1 MLVSMEKYKK
11 CSSLTRL
18 YFQRPDYVGINKGEK
33 MLNEYFR
40 NKFKVLEYEENLF
53 NILGY
58 NAEELAKDNTLLK
71 CIDKECNGK
80 RGGFFY
86 SRNDNC
92 YKFRCNHCKK
102 IWDIIDFFQCLKGLE
117 HLKKSEVCKI
127 ILNYIEENDIKKD
140 EVQKIRCSTREYI
153 TEKRE
158 EKNIKN
164 NNYLDYYNSC
174 RKNLKEDFS
183 YMLRRGFTEAEKEQ
197 LYNLGIGLDTSN
209 KNSFI
214 VFPVT
219 NYSYIKR
226 YLKTVTIDS
235 KETRYS
241 NSSKL
246 REDSH
251 YCFNLHKIK
260 DHNIIYLFE
269 GIMDCLTMQ
278 VLNSEYLSIASA
290 GAKANTKK
298 IADELKKVSQNKKI
312 AVLLCLDNDEAG
324 EVGTREFKEQL
335 KARNIYVLD
344 VRKNLL
350 NFNIFN
356 NNFEEKKRKLE
367 RRFSNYV
374 TYFTKNIDNTLQDKS
389 RYCYKDLN
397 ERLQKD
403 RQGLLEDI
411 EAVNRLAE
419 DILK

>member
-1 MLVSMEKYKK
+1 
-11 CSSLTRL
+11 
-18 YFQRPDYVGINKGEK
+18 

-53 NILGY
+53 NSLGY

-102 IWDIIDFFQCLKGLE
+102 IWDIIDFFQTLKGLE

-127 ILNYIEENDIKKD
+127 ILDYIKDSNIQKD
-140 EVQKIRCSTREYI
+140 EVQKIRCSTKEFT

-174 RKNLKEDFS
+174 RNNLKEDFS
-183 YMLRRGFTEAEKEQ
+183 YMLTRGFVEAEKESIFK
-197 LYNLGIGLDTSN
+197 LGIGLDTSK
-209 KNSFI
+209 KNAFI
-214 VFPVT
+214 VFPIT
-219 NYSYIKR
+219 KFSYIKR
-226 YLKTVTIDS
+226 YLETVIIDS

-241 NSSKL
+241 NSCKL

-260 DHNIIYLFE
+260 NHNIIFLFE

-278 VLNSEYLSIASA
+278 VINPQYLSVATG
-290 GAKANTKK
+290 GAVANIKRVT
-298 IADELKKVSQNKKI
+298 DELKKVSQDKKI
-312 AVLLCLDNDEAG
+312 IVLLCLDNDEAG
-324 EVGTREFKEQL
+324 ENGTREYKEKL
-335 KARNIYVLD
+335 KSKNIYTLD
-344 VRKNLL
+344 IRKNLL

-356 NNFEEKKRKLE
+356 SDFEEKKAKLE
-367 RRFSNYV
+367 RRFADYK
-374 TYFTKNIDNTLQDKS
+374 TYFVKNTDNSLEDRD

-403 RQGLLEDI
+403 RLGLITDI
-411 EAVNRLAE
+411 EAVNRLAQ

>member
-1 MLVSMEKYKK
+1 M
-11 CSSLTRL
+11 
-18 YFQRPDYVGINKGEK
+18 I
-33 MLNEYFR
+33 NEYFR
-40 NKFKVLEYEENLF
+40 NKFKILEYEENLF
-53 NILGY
+53 NSLGY
-58 NAEELAKDNTLLK
+58 NVEELAKKYTLLK
-71 CIDKECNGK
+71 CIDNNCSGK
-80 RGGFFY
+80 RAGFFL

-102 IWDIIDFFQCLKGLE
+102 IFDIIDFFQTLKNLQ

-127 ILNYIEENDIKKD
+127 ILNYIKD
-140 EVQKIRCSTREYI
+140 NNIQKDVVQKIKCSTREYI

-164 NNYLDYYNSC
+164 NNYLDYYNTC
-174 RKNLKEDFS
+174 RNNLKEDFS
-183 YMLRRGFTEAEKEQ
+183 YMLKRGFIDAEKEQ
-197 LYNLGIGLDTSN
+197 LYNLGIGLDNSH

-214 VFPVT
+214 VFPIT

-226 YLKTVTIDS
+226 YLKTVIINDE
-235 KETRYS
+235 ETRYS
-241 NSSKL
+241 NSCKL
-246 REDSH
+246 KEDSH

-260 DHNIIYLFE
+260 DHNIIFLFE
-269 GIMDCLTMQ
+269 GVFDCLTMQ
-278 VLNSEYLSIASA
+278 VINPQYLSIASG

-298 IADELKKVSQNKKI
+298 IANELKKVSQDKKI

-356 NNFEEKKRKLE
+356 NDFDEKKRKLE

-374 TYFTKNIDNTLQDKS
+374 TYFTKNIDNSLEDKS

-403 RQGLLEDI
+403 RQGLLKDI
-411 EAVNRLAE
+411 EAVNKLAE

>member
-1 MLVSMEKYKK
+1 
-11 CSSLTRL
+11 
-18 YFQRPDYVGINKGEK
+18 

-40 NKFKVLEYEENLF
+40 NKFKVLEYQENLF

-58 NAEELAKDNTLLK
+58 DVEELAKKYTLLH
-71 CIDKECNGK
+71 CINTNNCSGK
-80 RGGFFY
+80 RAGFFY

-92 YKFRCNHCKK
+92 YKFRCNRCKK
-102 IWDIIDFFQCLKGLE
+102 IWDIIDFFQCLKGLGE
-117 HLKKSEVCKI
+117 LKKSEVCKI
-127 ILNYIEENDIKKD
+127 ILDYIKDNDIKKD
-140 EVQKIRCSTREYI
+140 EVQKIKCSTRQFI

-158 EKNIKN
+158 EKNITN
-164 NNYLDYYNSC
+164 NSYLNYYNQC
-174 RKNLKEDFS
+174 RENLKKDFS
-183 YMLRRGFTEAEKEQ
+183 YMFSRGFTKAEKEQ

-214 VFPVT
+214 VFPIT

-226 YLKTVTIDS
+226 YLKTVIINDE
-235 KETRYS
+235 ETRYS
-241 NSSKL
+241 NSCKL
-246 REDSH
+246 KEDSH

-260 DHNIIYLFE
+260 DHNIIFLFE

-298 IADELKKVSQNKKI
+298 IADELKKVSQDKKI
-312 AVLLCLDNDEAG
+312 VVCLCLDNDEAG
-324 EVGTREFKEQL
+324 ENGTREYKEKL
-335 KARNIYVLD
+335 KSKNIYVLD
-344 VRKNLL
+344 IRKNLL

-356 NNFEEKKRKLE
+356 SDFEEKKAKLE

-374 TYFTKNIDNTLQDKS
+374 TYFVKNIDNSLQDKS

-403 RQGLLEDI
+403 RLGLLKDI
-411 EAVNRLAE
+411 EAVNTLAE

>member
-1 MLVSMEKYKK
+1 
-11 CSSLTRL
+11 
-18 YFQRPDYVGINKGEK
+18 

-53 NILGY
+53 NSLGY

-102 IWDIIDFFQCLKGLE
+102 IFDIIDFFQCLKGLE

-127 ILNYIEENDIKKD
+127 ILDYIKDSNIQKD
-140 EVQKIRCSTREYI
+140 EVQKIRCSTREFT

-174 RKNLKEDFS
+174 RNNLKEDFS
-183 YMLRRGFTEAEKEQ
+183 YMLTRGFTEAEKEQ
-197 LYNLGIGLDTSN
+197 LYNLGIGLDNSN

-214 VFPVT
+214 VFPIT

-226 YLKTVTIDS
+226 YLETVTIND

-241 NSSKL
+241 NSCKL

-260 DHNIIYLFE
+260 DHNIIFLFE

-278 VLNSEYLSIASA
+278 VLNNKYLSIATG
-290 GAKANTKK
+290 GAVANIKRVT
-298 IADELKKVSQNKKI
+298 DELKKVSQDKKLI
-312 AVLLCLDNDEAG
+312 VLLCLDNDEAG
-324 EVGTREFKEQL
+324 EVGTREFKDKL
-335 KARNIYVLD
+335 KSKNIYTLD
-344 VRKNLL
+344 IRKNLL
-350 NFNIFN
+350 NFNIFTED
-356 NNFEEKKRKLE
+356 FEEKKAKLE
-367 RRFSNYV
+367 RRFADYQ
-374 TYFTKNIDNTLQDKS
+374 TYFVKNIDNTLQDKS

-403 RQGLLEDI
+403 RLGLITDI

>member
-1 MLVSMEKYKK
+1 MANQFF
-11 CSSLTRL
+11 R
-18 YFQRPDYVGINKGEK
+18 DK
-33 MLNEYFR
+33 MQILD
-40 NKFKVLEYEENLF
+40 YEENLF

-58 NAEELAKDNTLLK
+58 NAEELAKKYTLLH

-102 IWDIIDFFQCLKGLE
+102 IFDIIDFFQCLKGLE

-127 ILNYIEENDIKKD
+127 ILNYIKENDIKKD
-140 EVQKIRCSTREYI
+140 EVQKIRCSTKEYI

-158 EKNIKN
+158 EKNITN
-164 NNYLDYYNSC
+164 NNYLDYYNKC
-174 RKNLKEDFS
+174 RENLKENFS
-183 YMLRRGFTEAEKEQ
+183 YMLSRGFTEAEKEQ
-197 LYNLGIGLDTSN
+197 LYNLGIGLDNSN

-214 VFPVT
+214 VFPIT

-226 YLKTVTIDS
+226 YLENIIIDS

-241 NSSKL
+241 NSCKL
-246 REDSH
+246 KQDSH

-260 DHNIIYLFE
+260 DHNIIFLFE
-269 GIMDCLTMQ
+269 GIIDCITMQ
-278 VLNSEYLSIASA
+278 VINPQYLSIASG

-298 IADELKKVSQNKKI
+298 IADELKKVSQDKKI
-312 AVLLCLDNDEAG
+312 IVCLCLDNDEAG
-324 EVGTREFKEQL
+324 EIGTREFKEKL
-335 KARNIYVLD
+335 KSKNIYTLD
-344 VRKNLL
+344 IRKNLL
-350 NFNIFN
+350 NFNIFTED
-356 NNFEEKKRKLE
+356 FEEKKAKLE
-367 RRFSNYV
+367 RRFTDYR
-374 TYFTKNIDNTLQDKS
+374 TYFVKNIDNTLQNRD

-403 RQGLLEDI
+403 RQGLLKDI
-411 EAVNRLAE
+411 EAVNKLAE

>member
-1 MLVSMEKYKK
+1 M
-11 CSSLTRL
+11 
-18 YFQRPDYVGINKGEK
+18 I
-33 MLNEYFR
+33 NEYFR

-140 EVQKIRCSTREYI
+140 EVQKIRCSTKEFI

-158 EKNIKN
+158 EKNITN
-164 NNYLDYYNSC
+164 NSYLNYYNTC
-174 RKNLKEDFS
+174 RENLKENFS
-183 YMLRRGFTEAEKEQ
+183 YMLTRGFTEEEKEQ
-197 LYNLGIGLDTSN
+197 LYKLGIGLDNSN

-226 YLKTVTIDS
+226 YLENIIIDS

-260 DHNIIYLFE
+260 NHNIIFLFE

-298 IADELKKVSQNKKI
+298 IADELKKVSQDKKI

-324 EVGTREFKEQL
+324 ENGTREFKEKL
-335 KARNIYVLD
+335 KSKNIYTLD
-344 VRKNLL
+344 IRKNLL

-356 NNFEEKKRKLE
+356 SDFEEKRKALE
-367 RRFSNYV
+367 RRFDKYE
-374 TYFTKNIDNTLQDKS
+374 TYFTKNIDNSLEDRG

-411 EAVNRLAE
+411 EAVNKLAE

>member
-1 MLVSMEKYKK
+1 
-11 CSSLTRL
+11 
-18 YFQRPDYVGINKGEK
+18 

-92 YKFRCNHCKK
+92 YKFRCNRCKK
-102 IWDIIDFFQCLKGLE
+102 IFDIIDFFQTVKNLQ

-127 ILNYIEENDIKKD
+127 ILDYIKENNIKKD
-140 EVQKIRCSTREYI
+140 EVEKIRCSTREYI

-164 NNYLDYYNSC
+164 NNYLDYYNTC
-174 RKNLKEDFS
+174 RNNLKEDFS
-183 YMLRRGFTEAEKEQ
+183 YMLKRGFIDAEKEQ
-197 LYNLGIGLDTSN
+197 LYNLGIGLDNSH

-214 VFPVT
+214 VFPIT

-226 YLKTVTIDS
+226 YLKTVIINDE
-235 KETRYS
+235 ETRYS
-241 NSSKL
+241 NSCKL
-246 REDSH
+246 KEDSH
-251 YCFNLHKIK
+251 YCFNLHKLK
-260 DHNIIYLFE
+260 DYSIIYLFE

-278 VLNSEYLSIASA
+278 VLNNKHLSIASA

-298 IADELKKVSQNKKI
+298 IADELKKVSQDKKI
-312 AVLLCLDNDEAG
+312 AVLLCLDNDSAG
-324 EVGTREFKEQL
+324 EIGTREYKEKL
-335 KARNIYVLD
+335 KSKNIYVLD
-344 VRKNLL
+344 IRKNLL
-350 NFNIFN
+350 NFNIFTED
-356 NNFEEKKRKLE
+356 FEEKKAKLE
-367 RRFSNYV
+367 RRFTDYQ
-374 TYFTKNIDNTLQDKS
+374 TYFVKNIDNTLQDKS

-411 EAVNRLAE
+411 EAVNKLAE

>member
-1 MLVSMEKYKK
+1 MANQFFRDKMLV
-11 CSSLTRL
+11 L
-18 YFQRPDYVGINKGEK
+18 D
-33 MLNEYFR
+33 
-40 NKFKVLEYEENLF
+40 YEENLF
-53 NILGY
+53 NHLGY
-58 NAEELAKDNTLLK
+58 NVEELAKKYTLLK
-71 CIDKECNGK
+71 CIDNNCNGK
-80 RGGFFY
+80 RAGFFY

-92 YKFRCNHCKK
+92 YKFRCNRCKK
-102 IWDIIDFFQCLKGLE
+102 IWDIIDFFQTLKGLE

-140 EVQKIRCSTREYI
+140 EVQKIRCSTKEFI

-158 EKNIKN
+158 EKNITN
-164 NNYLDYYNSC
+164 NSYLNYYNTC
-174 RKNLKEDFS
+174 RENLKENFS
-183 YMLRRGFTEAEKEQ
+183 YMLTRGFTEEEKEQ
-197 LYNLGIGLDTSN
+197 LYKLGIGLDNSN

-226 YLKTVTIDS
+226 YLENIIIDS

-260 DHNIIYLFE
+260 NHNIIFLFE

-324 EVGTREFKEQL
+324 ENGTREFKEKL
-335 KARNIYVLD
+335 KSKNIYTLD
-344 VRKNLL
+344 IRKNLL

-356 NNFEEKKRKLE
+356 SDFEEKRKALE
-367 RRFSNYV
+367 RRFDKYE
-374 TYFTKNIDNTLQDKS
+374 TYFTKNIDNSLEDRG

-411 EAVNRLAE
+411 EAVNKLAE

>member
-1 MLVSMEKYKK
+1 MANQFF
-11 CSSLTRL
+11 R
-18 YFQRPDYVGINKGEK
+18 DK
-33 MLNEYFR
+33 MQILD
-40 NKFKVLEYEENLF
+40 YEENLF

-92 YKFRCNHCKK
+92 YKFRCNRCKK
-102 IWDIIDFFQCLKGLE
+102 IWDIIDFFQTIKNLQ

-127 ILNYIEENDIKKD
+127 ILDYIKDSNIQKD
-140 EVQKIRCSTREYI
+140 EVQKIRCSTKEFI

-158 EKNIKN
+158 EKNITN
-164 NNYLDYYNSC
+164 NSYLNYYNKC
-174 RKNLKEDFS
+174 RENLKEDFS
-183 YMLRRGFTEAEKEQ
+183 YMLSRGFTEAEKEQ
-197 LYNLGIGLDTSN
+197 IYKLGIGLDNSH

-214 VFPVT
+214 VFPIT

-226 YLKTVTIDS
+226 YLKTITINDE
-235 KETRYS
+235 ETRYS
-241 NSSKL
+241 NSCKL
-246 REDSH
+246 KQDSH
-251 YCFNLHKIK
+251 YCFNLHKLK
-260 DHNIIYLFE
+260 DYSIIYLFE

-298 IADELKKVSQNKKI
+298 IADELKKVSQDKKI

-324 EVGTREFKEQL
+324 EIGTREFKEKL
-335 KARNIYVLD
+335 KSKNIYTLD
-344 VRKNLL
+344 IRKNLL
-350 NFNIFN
+350 NFNIFTED
-356 NNFEEKKRKLE
+356 FEEKKAKLE
-367 RRFSNYV
+367 RRFADYK
-374 TYFTKNIDNTLQDKS
+374 TYFVKNTDNSSEDKS

-411 EAVNRLAE
+411 EAVNKLAE

>member
-1 MLVSMEKYKK
+1 M
-11 CSSLTRL
+11 
-18 YFQRPDYVGINKGEK
+18 I
-33 MLNEYFR
+33 NEYFR

-53 NILGY
+53 NALGY
-58 NAEELAKDNTLLK
+58 NVEELAKKYTLLH
-71 CIDKECNGK
+71 CIDNSCSGK
-80 RGGFFY
+80 RAGFFY

-92 YKFRCNHCKK
+92 YKFRCNRCKK
-102 IWDIIDFFQCLKGLE
+102 IFDIIDFFQCLKGLQ

-127 ILNYIEENDIKKD
+127 ILKYIKDNDLKKD

-158 EKNIKN
+158 EKNITN
-164 NNYLDYYNSC
+164 NNYLDYYNTC
-174 RKNLKEDFS
+174 RNNLKEDFS
-183 YMLRRGFTEAEKEQ
+183 YMLNRGFTEAEKEQ
-197 LYNLGIGLDTSN
+197 LYNLGIGLDNSN

-214 VFPVT
+214 VFPIT

-226 YLKTVTIDS
+226 YLKTITINDE
-235 KETRYS
+235 ETRYS
-241 NSSKL
+241 NSCKL

-298 IADELKKVSQNKKI
+298 IADELKKVSQDKKI
-312 AVLLCLDNDEAG
+312 IVCLCLDNDEAG
-324 EVGTREFKEQL
+324 EIGTREYKEQL
-335 KARNIYVLD
+335 KSKNIYVLD
-344 VRKNLL
+344 IRKNLL
-350 NFNIFN
+350 NFNIFTED
-356 NNFEEKKRKLE
+356 FQEKKRKLE

-374 TYFTKNIDNTLQDKS
+374 TYFVKNTDNSLEDRG

-403 RQGLLEDI
+403 RLGLIADI
-411 EAVNRLAE
+411 KEVNRLAE

>member
-1 MLVSMEKYKK
+1 M
-11 CSSLTRL
+11 
-18 YFQRPDYVGINKGEK
+18 I
-33 MLNEYFR
+33 NEYFR

-53 NILGY
+53 NHLDY
-58 NAEELAKDNTLLK
+58 NVEELAKKYTLLK
-71 CIDKECNGK
+71 CIDNNCSGK
-80 RGGFFY
+80 RAGFFL

-102 IWDIIDFFQCLKGLE
+102 IFDIIDFFQTLKNLQ

-127 ILNYIEENDIKKD
+127 ILNYIKDNNIQKD
-140 EVQKIRCSTREYI
+140 EVQKIRCSTKEYI

-164 NNYLDYYNSC
+164 NNYLDYFNEC
-174 RKNLKEDFS
+174 RENLKEDFS
-183 YMLRRGFTEAEKEQ
+183 YMLSRGFTEAEKEQ
-197 LYNLGIGLDTSN
+197 LYNLGIGLDTSK
-209 KNSFI
+209 KNAFI
-214 VFPVT
+214 VFPIT

-226 YLKTVTIDS
+226 YLKTVIINS
-235 KETRYS
+235 EETRYS
-241 NSSKL
+241 NSCKL
-246 REDSH
+246 KQDSH

-260 DHNIIYLFE
+260 DHSIIFIFE

-278 VLNSEYLSIASA
+278 VINQNFLSIATG
-290 GAKANTKK
+290 GAKANIKRVT
-298 IADELKKVSQNKKI
+298 DELKKASQDKKLI
-312 AVLLCLDNDEAG
+312 VLLCLDNDDAG

-350 NFNIFN
+350 NFIFN
-356 NNFEEKKRKLE
+356 SDFEEKKAKLE
-367 RRFSNYV
+367 RRFTDYQ
-374 TYFTKNIDNTLQDKS
+374 TYFVKNTDNSLPNRD

-403 RQGLLEDI
+403 RQGLLKDI
-411 EAVNRLAE
+411 EAVNRLAQ

>member
-1 MLVSMEKYKK
+1 M
-11 CSSLTRL
+11 
-18 YFQRPDYVGINKGEK
+18 INQ
-33 MLNEYFR
+33 YFR
-40 NKFKVLEYEENLF
+40 NKFKVLEYQENLF
-53 NILGY
+53 NNLGY
-58 NAEELAKDNTLLK
+58 NVEELAKKFTLLH
-71 CIDKECNGK
+71 CIDNNCSGK
-80 RGGFFY
+80 RAGFFY

-92 YKFRCNHCKK
+92 YKFRCNRCKK
-102 IWDIIDFFQCLKGLE
+102 IFDIIDFFQTIKNLQ

-127 ILNYIEENDIKKD
+127 ILDYIKENNIKKD
-140 EVQKIRCSTREYI
+140 EVEKIRCSTREYI

-164 NNYLDYYNSC
+164 NNYLDYYNTC
-174 RKNLKEDFS
+174 RNNLKEDFS
-183 YMLRRGFTEAEKEQ
+183 YMLKRGFIDAEKEQ
-197 LYNLGIGLDTSN
+197 LYNLRIGLDNSH

-214 VFPVT
+214 VFPIT

-226 YLKTVTIDS
+226 YLKTVIINS
-235 KETRYS
+235 QETRYS
-241 NSSKL
+241 NSCKL
-246 REDSH
+246 NKDSH

-260 DHNIIYLFE
+260 NHNIIYLFE

-278 VLNSEYLSIASA
+278 VINPQYLSIASG

-298 IADELKKVSQNKKI
+298 IANELKKVSQDKKI

-350 NFNIFN
+350 NFNIFTED
-356 NNFEEKKRKLE
+356 FEEKKAKLE
-367 RRFSNYV
+367 RRFTDYQ
-374 TYFTKNIDNTLQDKS
+374 TYFVKNIDNTLQDKS

-403 RQGLLEDI
+403 RQGLLKDI
-411 EAVNRLAE
+411 EAVNTLAE

>member
-1 MLVSMEKYKK
+1 
-11 CSSLTRL
+11 
-18 YFQRPDYVGINKGEK
+18 

-40 NKFKVLEYEENLF
+40 NKFKVLKYEENLF
-53 NILGY
+53 NSLGY
-58 NAEELAKDNTLLK
+58 NVEELAKNNTLLH
-71 CIDKECNGK
+71 CIDNNCNGK
-80 RGGFFY
+80 RAGFFY

-92 YKFRCNHCKK
+92 YKFMCNHCKK
-102 IWDIIDFFQCLKGLE
+102 IFNVIDFFQTLKGLE

-127 ILNYIEENDIKKD
+127 ILDYIEENNIKRD
-140 EVQKIRCSTREYI
+140 EVEKIRCSTKEYI

-174 RKNLKEDFS
+174 RENLKKDFS
-183 YMLRRGFTEAEKEQ
+183 YMLSRGFIDAEKEQ

-214 VFPVT
+214 VFPIT

-226 YLKTVTIDS
+226 YLKTVIIDS

-241 NSSKL
+241 NSCKL
-246 REDSH
+246 NKDSH

-260 DHNIIYLFE
+260 DHNIIFLFE

-278 VLNSEYLSIASA
+278 VINPQYLSIASG

-298 IADELKKVSQNKKI
+298 IADELKKISQDKKI
-312 AVLLCLDNDEAG
+312 AVLLCLDNDDAG
-324 EVGTREFKEQL
+324 EIGTREFKEKL
-335 KARNIYVLD
+335 KSKNIYTLD
-344 VRKNLL
+344 IRKNLL

-356 NNFEEKKRKLE
+356 SDFEEKKAKLE
-367 RRFSNYV
+367 RRFTDYQ
-374 TYFTKNIDNTLQDKS
+374 TYFVKNTDNSLEDKS

-403 RQGLLEDI
+403 RLGLLKDI

>member
-1 MLVSMEKYKK
+1 
-11 CSSLTRL
+11 
-18 YFQRPDYVGINKGEK
+18 

-53 NILGY
+53 NSLGY
-58 NAEELAKDNTLLK
+58 NVEELAKKYTLLH
-71 CIDKECNGK
+71 CIDNNCSGK
-80 RGGFFY
+80 RAGFFF

-102 IWDIIDFFQCLKGLE
+102 IFDIIDFFQCLKGLE

-127 ILNYIEENDIKKD
+127 ILDYIKDSNIQKD
-140 EVQKIRCSTREYI
+140 EVQKIKCSTREFI

-158 EKNIKN
+158 EKNITN
-164 NNYLDYYNSC
+164 NSYLNYYNEC
-174 RKNLKEDFS
+174 RENLKKDFS
-183 YMLRRGFTEAEKEQ
+183 YMFSRGFTEAEKEQ
-197 LYNLGIGLDTSN
+197 IYKLGIGLDNSH

-214 VFPVT
+214 VFPIT

-226 YLKTVTIDS
+226 YLKTITINDE
-235 KETRYS
+235 ETRYS
-241 NSSKL
+241 NSCKL

-251 YCFNLHKIK
+251 YCFNLHKLK
-260 DHNIIYLFE
+260 DYSIIYLFE
-269 GIMDCLTMQ
+269 GIMDCITMQ
-278 VLNSEYLSIASA
+278 VINPQYLSIASG

-298 IADELKKVSQNKKI
+298 IADELKKISQDKKI
-312 AVLLCLDNDEAG
+312 AVLLCLDNDDAG
-324 EVGTREFKEQL
+324 EIGTREFKEKL
-335 KARNIYVLD
+335 KSKNIYVLD
-344 VRKNLL
+344 IRKNLL

-356 NNFEEKKRKLE
+356 SDFEEKKAKLE

-374 TYFTKNIDNTLQDKS
+374 TYFVKNIDNSLEDRG

-403 RQGLLEDI
+403 RQGLIADI
-411 EAVNRLAE
+411 KEVNRLAE

>member
-1 MLVSMEKYKK
+1 MANQFFRDKMLV
-11 CSSLTRL
+11 L
-18 YFQRPDYVGINKGEK
+18 D
-33 MLNEYFR
+33 
-40 NKFKVLEYEENLF
+40 YEENLF
-53 NILGY
+53 NHLGY
-58 NAEELAKDNTLLK
+58 NVEELAKKYTLLK
-71 CIDKECNGK
+71 CIDNNCNGK
-80 RGGFFY
+80 RAGFFY

-92 YKFRCNHCKK
+92 YKFRCNRCKK
-102 IWDIIDFFQCLKGLE
+102 IWDIIDFFQTLKGLE

-140 EVQKIRCSTREYI
+140 EVQKIRCSTKEFI

-158 EKNIKN
+158 EKNITN
-164 NNYLDYYNSC
+164 NSYLNYYNTC
-174 RKNLKEDFS
+174 RENLKENFS
-183 YMLRRGFTEAEKEQ
+183 YMLTRGFTEEEKEQ
-197 LYNLGIGLDTSN
+197 LYKLGIGLDNSN

-226 YLKTVTIDS
+226 YLENIIIDS

-260 DHNIIYLFE
+260 NHNIIFLFE

-298 IADELKKVSQNKKI
+298 IADELKKVSQDKKI

-324 EVGTREFKEQL
+324 ENGTREFKEKL
-335 KARNIYVLD
+335 KSKNIYTLD
-344 VRKNLL
+344 IRKNLL

-356 NNFEEKKRKLE
+356 SDFEEKRKALE
-367 RRFSNYV
+367 RRIDKYE
-374 TYFTKNIDNTLQDKS
+374 TYFTKNIDNSLEDRG

-411 EAVNRLAE
+411 EAVNKLAE

>member
-1 MLVSMEKYKK
+1 MANQFF
-11 CSSLTRL
+11 R
-18 YFQRPDYVGINKGEK
+18 DK
-33 MLNEYFR
+33 ML
-40 NKFKVLEYEENLF
+40 VLEYEENLF

-58 NAEELAKDNTLLK
+58 NVEELAKKNTLLK
-71 CIDKECNGK
+71 CIDTNNCSGK
-80 RGGFFY
+80 RAGFFF

-102 IWDIIDFFQCLKGLE
+102 IWDIIDFFQTLKGLQ

-127 ILNYIEENDIKKD
+127 ILNYIEENNIKRD
-140 EVQKIRCSTREYI
+140 EVEKIRCSTKEYI
-153 TEKRE
+153 IEKRE

-164 NNYLDYYNSC
+164 NNYLDYYNTC
-174 RKNLKEDFS
+174 RENLKKDFS
-183 YMLRRGFTEAEKEQ
+183 YMFSRGFTEAEKEQ

-226 YLKTVTIDS
+226 YLKTVIINDE
-235 KETRYS
+235 ETRYS
-241 NSSKL
+241 NSCKL
-246 REDSH
+246 KEDSH

-260 DHNIIYLFE
+260 DHNIIFLFE
-269 GIMDCLTMQ
+269 GVFDCLTMQ
-278 VLNSEYLSIASA
+278 VINPQYLSIASG

-298 IADELKKVSQNKKI
+298 IANELKKVSQDKKI

-324 EVGTREFKEQL
+324 EIGTREFKEQL

-350 NFNIFN
+350 NFNIFTTD
-356 NNFEEKKRKLE
+356 FEEKKAKLE

-374 TYFTKNIDNTLQDKS
+374 TYFTKNIDNSLQDKS

-403 RQGLLEDI
+403 RLGLLKDI
-411 EAVNRLAE
+411 EAVNTLAE

>member
-1 MLVSMEKYKK
+1 M
-11 CSSLTRL
+11 
-18 YFQRPDYVGINKGEK
+18 I
-33 MLNEYFR
+33 NEYFR

-53 NILGY
+53 NHLDY
-58 NAEELAKDNTLLK
+58 NVEELAKKYTLLK
-71 CIDKECNGK
+71 CIDNNCSGK
-80 RGGFFY
+80 RAGFFL

-102 IWDIIDFFQCLKGLE
+102 IFDIIDFFQTLKNLQ

-127 ILNYIEENDIKKD
+127 ILNYIKDNNIQKD
-140 EVQKIRCSTREYI
+140 EVQKIRCSTKEYI

-164 NNYLDYYNSC
+164 NNYLDYFNEC
-174 RKNLKEDFS
+174 RENLKEDFS
-183 YMLRRGFTEAEKEQ
+183 YMLSRGFTEAEKEQ
-197 LYNLGIGLDTSN
+197 LYNLGIGLDTSK
-209 KNSFI
+209 KNAFI
-214 VFPVT
+214 VFPIT

-226 YLKTVTIDS
+226 YLKTVIINS
-235 KETRYS
+235 EETRYS
-241 NSSKL
+241 NSCKL
-246 REDSH
+246 KQDSH

-260 DHNIIYLFE
+260 DHSIIFIFE

-278 VLNSEYLSIASA
+278 VINQNFLSIATG
-290 GAKANTKK
+290 GAKANIKRVT
-298 IADELKKVSQNKKI
+298 DELKKASQDKKLI
-312 AVLLCLDNDEAG
+312 VLLCLDNDDAG

-356 NNFEEKKRKLE
+356 SDFEEKKAKLE
-367 RRFSNYV
+367 RRFTDYQ
-374 TYFTKNIDNTLQDKS
+374 TYFVKNIDNTLQDKS

-403 RQGLLEDI
+403 RLGLLKDI
-411 EAVNRLAE
+411 EAVNILAK

>member
-1 MLVSMEKYKK
+1 M
-11 CSSLTRL
+11 
-18 YFQRPDYVGINKGEK
+18 I
-33 MLNEYFR
+33 NEYFR

-53 NILGY
+53 NHLDY
-58 NAEELAKDNTLLK
+58 NVEELAKKYTLLK
-71 CIDKECNGK
+71 CIDNNCSGK
-80 RGGFFY
+80 RAGFFL

-102 IWDIIDFFQCLKGLE
+102 IFDIIDFFQTLKNLQ

-127 ILNYIEENDIKKD
+127 ILNYIKDNNIQKD
-140 EVQKIRCSTREYI
+140 EVQKIRCSTKEYI

-164 NNYLDYYNSC
+164 NNYLDYFNEC
-174 RKNLKEDFS
+174 RENLKEDFS
-183 YMLRRGFTEAEKEQ
+183 YMLSRGFTEAEKEQ
-197 LYNLGIGLDTSN
+197 LYNLGIGLDTSK
-209 KNSFI
+209 KNAFI
-214 VFPVT
+214 VFPIT

-226 YLKTVTIDS
+226 YLKTVTINDE
-235 KETRYS
+235 ETRYS
-241 NSSKL
+241 NSCKL

-260 DHNIIYLFE
+260 DHSIIYLFE

-278 VLNSEYLSIASA
+278 VLNNNYLSVATG
-290 GAKANTKK
+290 GAKANIKRVT
-298 IADELKKVSQNKKI
+298 DVLKKASQDKKI

-344 VRKNLL
+344 IRKNLL
-350 NFNIFN
+350 NFNIFTED
-356 NNFEEKKRKLE
+356 FEEKKAKLE
-367 RRFSNYV
+367 RRFTDYQ
-374 TYFTKNIDNTLQDKS
+374 TYFVKNIDNTLEDKN

-403 RQGLLEDI
+403 RQGLIADI

>member
-1 MLVSMEKYKK
+1 
-11 CSSLTRL
+11 
-18 YFQRPDYVGINKGEK
+18 

-40 NKFKVLEYEENLF
+40 NKFKVLEYQENLF

-58 NAEELAKDNTLLK
+58 DVEELAKKYTLLH
-71 CIDKECNGK
+71 CINTNNCSGK
-80 RGGFFY
+80 RAGFFY

-92 YKFRCNHCKK
+92 YKFRCNRCKK
-102 IWDIIDFFQCLKGLE
+102 IWDIIDFFQCLKGLGE
-117 HLKKSEVCKI
+117 LKKSEVCKI
-127 ILNYIEENDIKKD
+127 ILDYIKDNDIKKD
-140 EVQKIRCSTREYI
+140 EVQKIKCSTRQFI

-158 EKNIKN
+158 EKNITN
-164 NNYLDYYNSC
+164 NSYLNYYNQC
-174 RKNLKEDFS
+174 RENLKKDFS
-183 YMLRRGFTEAEKEQ
+183 YMFSRGFTEAEKEQ
-197 LYNLGIGLDTSN
+197 LYNLGIGLDNSH

-214 VFPVT
+214 VFPIT
-219 NYSYIKR
+219 NFSYIKR
-226 YLKTVTIDS
+226 YLETVIIDS

-241 NSSKL
+241 NSCKL
-246 REDSH
+246 NKDSH

-269 GIMDCLTMQ
+269 GIIDCLTMQ

-324 EVGTREFKEQL
+324 EIGTREYKEQL
-335 KARNIYVLD
+335 KSKNIYVLD
-344 VRKNLL
+344 IRKNLL
-350 NFNIFN
+350 NFNIFTED
-356 NNFEEKKRKLE
+356 FEEKKVKLE
-367 RRFSNYV
+367 RRFADYQ
-374 TYFTKNIDNTLQDKS
+374 TYFVKNIDNTLQDKS

-403 RQGLLEDI
+403 RLGLLKDI
-411 EAVNRLAE
+411 EAVNRLAQ